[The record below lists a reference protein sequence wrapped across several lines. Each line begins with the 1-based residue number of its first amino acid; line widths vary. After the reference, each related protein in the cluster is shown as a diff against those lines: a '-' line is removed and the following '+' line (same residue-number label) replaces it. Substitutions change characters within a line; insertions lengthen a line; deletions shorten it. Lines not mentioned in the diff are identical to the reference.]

1 MNSKSSA
8 ALAVPAGLRMSVRA
22 LLLGWFWQAVLWG
35 FSHYLT
41 HLPAW
46 GWLAAVL
53 LLSALPGWG
62 LWQAFMLRKK
72 VLRFQFAVQG
82 RVGRWLSG
90 GWWPAI
96 KSMVLALI
104 FVSAALWQSWFL
116 ARWEWLLLAVAVPVY
131 VLFAAWLQMRLTSEF
146 SSPAFAWAWAQR
158 AAKAL
163 LVLLLGGFWVYMMAR
178 HQDFG
183 RALAPAMAPAALDAA
198 LAQIHAAPSGLV
210 RWGLDGLLAIQVA
223 GGALADL
230 PQAPVWRLLVLALFG
245 PLGLLLCMGAVMQA
259 AMGGRAIWQQ
269 AAPVGST
276 RSSAPMIALMGVLVL
291 GILVQTTA
299 SLDGLARNHESPLA
313 LQRLPECERIGQ
325 KLYHIGTLDETRKLA
340 LDALGQMQAGQAM
353 CQGMSDMDQQLDV
366 AVDRYLDWYFSLGAE
381 WGRIFSLLTG
391 DVSQFLQNKLSDTLL
406 ATPGLETWMHALQ
419 KQAQVSGNVLM
430 QGQQRI
436 EEVLARHHL
445 ALDASQ
451 CLLRADV
458 PQLPALDLLGNAS
471 QRLTASAVAGTGAGA
486 FAAVVAGKAMAKTS
500 MKAASKVLAKAAAKQ
515 GLGKAGAAVAG
526 AAVGS
531 VVPGIGTA
539 AGAIAGAVAGAII
552 GVGID
557 WAALYAEEM
566 LTRDA
571 MRADL
576 QAALRAQTQAFKVA
590 LACQ

>member
-1 MNSKSSA
+1 
-8 ALAVPAGLRMSVRA
+8 MSVRA
-22 LLLGWFWQAVLWG
+22 LLLGWLWLVALWG
-35 FSHYLT
+35 FSHSLT

-46 GWLAAVL
+46 GWLAAL
-53 LLSALPGWG
+53 LILSALPAWG
-62 LWQAFMLRKK
+62 LWLAFMLRKK
-72 VLRFQFAVQG
+72 VLRFQFAAQG

-90 GWWPAI
+90 GWWPAV
-96 KSMVLALI
+96 KSVVLALL

-116 ARWEWLLLAVAVPVY
+116 ACWEWLLLAVAVPAY
-131 VLFAAWLQMRLTSEF
+131 VVLAAWLLKLLAPEF

-158 AAKAL
+158 AARVL
-163 LVLLLGGFWVYMMAR
+163 LVLLLGGLWVYMMAR
-178 HQDFG
+178 YQDFG
-183 RALAPAMAPAALDAA
+183 RALTPAMAPAALDAA

-210 RWGLDGLLAIQVA
+210 RWGLDGLLAVQVA

-230 PQAPVWRLLVLALFG
+230 PQAPIWRLLVLALFG

-259 AMGGRAIWQQ
+259 AMAGKAIWLQ
-269 AAPVGST
+269 AAPVGSG
-276 RSSAPMIALMGVLVL
+276 RSSAPMLALMSVLVL

-299 SLDGLARNHESPLA
+299 SLDGLVRNHESPLA

-325 KLYHIGTLDETRKLA
+325 KLYRIGTLDETRKLA
-340 LDALGQMQAGQAM
+340 LDALGKLQTGQAL
-353 CQGMSDMDQQLDV
+353 CQGMSDMDLQLDA
-366 AVDRYLDWYFSLGAE
+366 AVERYLDWYFSLGAE

-391 DVSQFLQNKLSDTLL
+391 DVSLFLQNKLSETLQ
-406 ATPGLETWMHALQ
+406 ATPGLETWMQALH
-419 KQAQVSGNVLM
+419 KQAQVSGNVLT

-445 ALDASQ
+445 ALGANQ
-451 CLLRADV
+451 CIVRADV

-500 MKAASKVLAKAAAKQ
+500 MKAASKVLAKVAAKQ